1 MDTNIKKKGI
11 AVTQMIKYVGVEM
24 SVYISCNT
32 KNVFRID
39 VKKFQS
45 LWQAVMYHNKLDRP
59 HHKDHLIIHQTNH
72 IEFSYNEV

>member
-11 AVTQMIKYVGVEM
+11 AITRMTMYVGVEM

-45 LWQAVMYHNKLDRP
+45 
-59 HHKDHLIIHQTNH
+59 
-72 IEFSYNEV
+72 